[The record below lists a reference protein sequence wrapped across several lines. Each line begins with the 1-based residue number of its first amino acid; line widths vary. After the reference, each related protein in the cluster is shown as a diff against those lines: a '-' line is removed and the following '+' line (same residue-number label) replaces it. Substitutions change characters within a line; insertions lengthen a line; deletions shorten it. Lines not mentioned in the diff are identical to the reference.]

1 MSLIKLINFHSL
13 GDDRGSLISLEA
25 QKNIPFEIRRVYY
38 LFRTKA
44 NVARGFHAH
53 KKLKQV
59 AIAVS
64 GSCRFILDDG
74 TARNEIV
81 LDDPSMGLLIDS
93 FLWRE
98 MHDFSQDCVL
108 MVLASDIYDEADYIR
123 NFNDFL
129 LEVR

>member
-1 MSLIKLINFHSL
+1 MSLVKFINFDSL
-13 GDDRGSLISLEA
+13 GDERGSLISLEA
-25 QKNIPFEIRRVYY
+25 QKNIPFEIKRVYY
-38 LFRTKA
+38 LFQTKA

-74 TARNEIV
+74 TTKNEVV
-81 LDDPSMGLLIDS
+81 LDDPSKGLLIDS
-93 FLWRE
+93 CIWRE

-108 MVLASDIYDEADYIR
+108 IVLASDLYDEDDYIR
-123 NFNDFL
+123 NFNNFL